1 MQIAGLLDE
10 YNRKA
15 RLMPALF
22 AILAPI
28 ISVAILVP
36 SVYKLVAGLISVMVV
51 CGVLIVLANLS
62 RFLGHKVQERL
73 VAEWDGL
80 PSVTML
86 RHRDDTLDAPTKER
100 YCRFLNNSIDQLEL
114 PSAESEQQDPAS
126 ADAKYS
132 SASKWLLER
141 TRDRSKFD
149 MLFRENIDYGFRRN
163 MRGLKPFGLLFS
175 GTSAAL
181 GAAALYTGIA
191 SGALVSGWV
200 AVILSAIA
208 FLIWLFLVTDDW
220 VHDAAKSYAIRL
232 LAACDLLA

>member
-1 MQIAGLLDE
+1 MQIAGLFDE
-10 YNRKA
+10 YSRKA
-15 RLMPALF
+15 RLTPALF

-28 ISVAILVP
+28 LSVAILVP
-36 SVYKLVAGLISVMVV
+36 TVYKLVAGLVSVMVAS
-51 CGVLIVLANLS
+51 GVLIVLANLS

-73 VAEWDGL
+73 IAEWDGL

-86 RHRDDTLDAPTKER
+86 RHRDESLDAPTKER
-100 YCRFLNNSIDQLEL
+100 YCRFLNDNIDQLAL

-126 ADAKYS
+126 ADARYS
-132 SASKWLLER
+132 SACKWLLER

-149 MLFRENIDYGFRRN
+149 MLFKENIEYGFRRN

-175 GTSAAL
+175 GASAVL
-181 GAAALYTGIA
+181 GATALYTGVA
-191 SGALVSGWV
+191 SGVSVSGWV
-200 AVILSAIA
+200 AVVLSAIA
-208 FLIWLFLVTDDW
+208 FFIWLFLVTDDW